1 MGERSSDRHA
11 HHHGAGLSVSVP
23 LQLLLI
29 VALLVS
35 QFAARSALS
44 RPYYGR
50 MTGSSYLGREPNIVR
65 HDQLRFLGDALMP
78 GARPGL
84 ICSGVGRISVRP
96 PEVTPASRARS

>member
-44 RPYYGR
+44 GPYLDPDPIWIRTLSGR
-50 MTGSSYLGREPNIVR
+50 TTWSKYLGHEPSELFV
-65 HDQLRFLGDALMP
+65 
-78 GARPGL
+78 
-84 ICSGVGRISVRP
+84 
-96 PEVTPASRARS
+96 